1 MDVLVRKAAA
11 LFPVAAL
18 VVFVS
23 LPAGACLVARAAGGT
38 AEAPEAA
45 GADAI
50 TADQMRSYLGF
61 VASDAVEGRDT
72 PSRGLDITAQFL
84 AALLERSDLRPG
96 APDGTFLQ
104 KIQMTRRTVDPEAAA
119 VTVAG
124 RPFALGDDY
133 LANLTAGRANGG
145 VVYVGHGFVV
155 ESRDVDA
162 YRGLEIDLTGRI
174 LVAHVGLPRGVVR
187 NDVRGTPGETF
198 ETPVSYAARHGAA
211 GVILVP
217 DFETLASWN
226 SLAADRLERGR
237 LVLEDASSSDG
248 STVPSIIASATL
260 LDALFAGER
269 LTGAE
274 ILRRALTNDPAAPF
288 ALSGGKTVELEIGVN
303 TGTITTQNVVAILE
317 GSDPELRD
325 EYVAIGAHYD
335 HVGRDPDA
343 PGADQI
349 FNGADDDGSG
359 TVAVLSMAEAFARRV
374 PGPRRSLLFV
384 WHAGEER
391 GLLGSEY
398 VTTHPPVPIDR
409 IVAQFNVDM
418 IGRSRAPDDTN
429 VANTELTGPNE
440 VYVIGSRM
448 MSTELGDL
456 VEGVNDEY
464 LDLAFNYKY
473 DDPDDPN
480 RFFLRSDHYNY
491 AKHGIPIVFYFS
503 GVHED
508 YHQVTDSIEK
518 IDFEK
523 LERVARTIYATAA
536 AVADRDQRPVVDKA
550 LPEQLLTP

>member
-11 LFPVAAL
+11 LSSVAAL
-18 VVFVS
+18 VVLVS
-23 LPAGACLVARAAGGT
+23 LPAGACLVARAVGAT
-38 AEAPEAA
+38 AETPEAA

-84 AALLERSDLRPG
+84 AALLERSGLRPG

-104 KIQMTRRTVDPEAAA
+104 KIEMTRRTVDPEAAA

-133 LANLTAGRANGG
+133 LANLTEGRANGG

-155 ESRDVDA
+155 EARDVDA

-217 DFETLASWN
+217 DFDTLASWN

-248 STVPSIIASATL
+248 PTVPSIIASATL

-274 ILRRALTNDPAAPF
+274 VLRRALANDPAAPF

-317 GSDPELRD
+317 GSDPDLRD

-374 PGPRRSLLFV
+374 PRPRRSLLFV

-409 IVAQFNVDM
+409 IVAQLNVDM
-418 IGRSRAPDDTN
+418 IGRSRAADDTN

-456 VEGVNDEY
+456 TERVNDEY

-480 RFFLRSDHYNY
+480 RFFFRSDHYNY

-536 AVADRDQRPVVDKA
+536 AVADRDQRPVVDKT